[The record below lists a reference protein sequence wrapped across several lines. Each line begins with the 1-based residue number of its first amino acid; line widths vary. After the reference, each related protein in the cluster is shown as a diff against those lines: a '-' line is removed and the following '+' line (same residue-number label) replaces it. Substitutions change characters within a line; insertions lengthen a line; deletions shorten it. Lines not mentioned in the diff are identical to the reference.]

1 VPGAGGG
8 LLRQAHQDEPGVG
21 PGHVGDTLRNGL
33 QLVEHAG
40 TCRRRR
46 SVRLPGGDSGS
57 GGTIGTC
64 GDELRVGQMFGG
76 PPPHLSLCDGVGGE
90 GPDVL
95 EPGAGAYEDREN
107 DGDVMF
113 PQDLHRCSVGQRVEG
128 LRDRPVH
135 AALQGDDGPVD
146 LTLPDQVQSLR
157 RGGHRAVGDILRQV
171 TGGRHIQDGLF
182 GEGSTWAEIGHRLDV
197 THDTNLPGAG
207 SVSDMNPPPP
217 REGTA
222 DTRSTGSSNSTEA
235 VSLRLTRLSA
245 RTGLSPEELGVA
257 RIYDGAH
264 EDRREHGP
272 LRGLDVLVKDLNRVA
287 GEVTTFGSVGHAVV
301 AKADDTAVTRLL
313 EEGARLVGAS
323 VTAEFGATVYTEPAH
338 GPGPVNPVDR
348 RMTSGGS
355 SSGAAVAVARG
366 IVDVAH
372 ASDGGGSIRVP
383 AAAVGLPGL
392 KPAHTVDNGGLPNP
406 AAQGFIARDL
416 DLTARAYGISAPSTP
431 SAPTRPLRLGHTNRP
446 FHTAT
451 AVEPTVA
458 NATAAAASL
467 LVTHPAVSGVRP
479 VAAPYPVERFD
490 VYSRIMAARCRD
502 LPDPVTMM
510 PTWLRR
516 RGRALTPAEIADAT
530 DAVSALPGDV
540 LRAWDGDPAGP
551 VDVVVTPM
559 LACAPPGIGAFA
571 RMSRQE
577 APGVVDP
584 AADFLAQT
592 AWTPWATLWNLTGWA
607 GLSVPLVTPD
617 AAPGRWPV
625 SVHLGAVADRVS
637 AAELLGL
644 AQHLQETVARM
655 VDADPS
661 VLDAVTVA
669 DPGDLEALIEDASRD
684 RR

>member
-1 VPGAGGG
+1 
-8 LLRQAHQDEPGVG
+8 
-21 PGHVGDTLRNGL
+21 
-33 QLVEHAG
+33 
-40 TCRRRR
+40 
-46 SVRLPGGDSGS
+46 
-57 GGTIGTC
+57 
-64 GDELRVGQMFGG
+64 
-76 PPPHLSLCDGVGGE
+76 
-90 GPDVL
+90 
-95 EPGAGAYEDREN
+95 
-107 DGDVMF
+107 
-113 PQDLHRCSVGQRVEG
+113 
-128 LRDRPVH
+128 
-135 AALQGDDGPVD
+135 
-146 LTLPDQVQSLR
+146 
-157 RGGHRAVGDILRQV
+157 
-171 TGGRHIQDGLF
+171 
-182 GEGSTWAEIGHRLDV
+182 
-197 THDTNLPGAG
+197 
-207 SVSDMNPPPP
+207 MNPPPP

-222 DTRSTGSSNSTEA
+222 GTPDTGSTGSANSTEA

-245 RTGLSPEELGVA
+245 RTGLTPEELGVA
-257 RIYDGAH
+257 RIYDRVH

-272 LRGLDVLVKDLNRVA
+272 LRGLDVLVKDLNQVA

-301 AKADDTAVTRLL
+301 AESDDTAVTRLL

-338 GPGPVNPVDR
+338 GPGPVNPIDR
-348 RMTSGGS
+348 QMTSGGS

-392 KPAHTVDNGGLPNP
+392 KPAHTVDDGGLPNP

-416 DLTARAYGISAPSTP
+416 DLTARAYGISAPSAPSTP

-479 VAAPYPVERFD
+479 VAAPYPVEHFD
-490 VYSRIMAARCRD
+490 MYSRIMAARCRD
-502 LPDPVTMM
+502 LPDPATTM

-516 RGRALTPAEIADAT
+516 RGLDLTPAEIADAT
-530 DAVSALPGDV
+530 EAVSSLPGDV
-540 LRAWDGDPAGP
+540 LTAWDDDTDGP

-559 LACAPPGIGAFA
+559 LACAPPGIGAF
-571 RMSRQE
+571 SRYSG
-577 APGVVDP
+577 PDVNDP
-584 AADFLAQT
+584 ATDFLAQT

-617 AAPGRWPV
+617 VAPGRWPV

-644 AQHLQETVARM
+644 AQHLQETVGRT

-669 DPGDLEALIEDASRD
+669 GPGDLGALVESLIEDSSRD
-684 RR
+684 GR

>member
-1 VPGAGGG
+1 
-8 LLRQAHQDEPGVG
+8 
-21 PGHVGDTLRNGL
+21 
-33 QLVEHAG
+33 
-40 TCRRRR
+40 
-46 SVRLPGGDSGS
+46 
-57 GGTIGTC
+57 
-64 GDELRVGQMFGG
+64 
-76 PPPHLSLCDGVGGE
+76 
-90 GPDVL
+90 
-95 EPGAGAYEDREN
+95 
-107 DGDVMF
+107 
-113 PQDLHRCSVGQRVEG
+113 
-128 LRDRPVH
+128 
-135 AALQGDDGPVD
+135 
-146 LTLPDQVQSLR
+146 
-157 RGGHRAVGDILRQV
+157 
-171 TGGRHIQDGLF
+171 
-182 GEGSTWAEIGHRLDV
+182 
-197 THDTNLPGAG
+197 
-207 SVSDMNPPPP
+207 MNPPPP

-222 DTRSTGSSNSTEA
+222 DTDGTCGTGSTSSSTGSTEA

-287 GEVTTFGSVGHAVV
+287 GEITTFGSVGHAVV
-301 AKADDTAVTRLL
+301 SEADDTAVTRLL

-338 GPGPVNPVDR
+338 GPGPVNPIDR

-416 DLTARAYGISAPSTP
+416 ALTARAYGVA
-431 SAPTRPLRLGHTNRP
+431 APTTPISPGRPLRLGHTNRP

-467 LVTHPAVSGVRP
+467 LVTHPAISGVRP
-479 VAAPYPVERFD
+479 VSAPYPVEHFD

-502 LPDPVTMM
+502 LPDPATTM
-510 PTWLRR
+510 PTWLRQ
-516 RGRALTPAEIADAT
+516 RGVDLTPTEIADAT
-530 DAVSALPGDV
+530 EAVSSLPGDI
-540 LRAWDGDPAGP
+540 LTAWDGHAGGP

-559 LACAPPGIGAFA
+559 LACAPPRIGDF
-571 RMSRQE
+571 SRYSGPE
-577 APGVVDP
+577 INDP
-584 AADFLAQT
+584 AADFQAQT

-617 AAPGRWPV
+617 AASGRWPV
-625 SVHLGAVADRVS
+625 SVHLGAVADRAS

-644 AQHLQETVARM
+644 ARHLQETVAGM

-661 VLDAVTVA
+661 VLDAVTVTG
-669 DPGDLEALIEDASRD
+669 PGNLEALIEESARD
-684 RR
+684 GQ